1 MWRISLVLGF
11 HFTAKKYLVIS
22 TEKCF
27 LKLIKALERW
37 QYYILQAAAF
47 VQSAFN
53 LDVDHISSIP
63 LNKLNTTEAAGFS

>member
-1 MWRISLVLGF
+1 MAFILLPKEYS
-11 HFTAKKYLVIS
+11 VIS
-22 TEKCF
+22 TEKWI

-53 LDVDHISSIP
+53 LDVVHISGIP
-63 LNKLNTTEAAGFS
+63 LNNLNTTEAADFS